1 MAHFIDG
8 KDVMISE
15 WILLTVA
22 LVFVALRI
30 YTRLLRLR
38 QRLDWSDYL
47 LLASAGIALGLIIC
61 DTLTYQMGVLDEY
74 ETSERL
80 SKVSYPQRR
89 SQSQHHDGTNCR
101 IMSGALAN
109 QHSAQISFA
118 SNYFYD
124 FGMGFPKL
132 SMLAFYWSFFRS
144 SISPGMRKTL
154 YGITLFV
161 CVCYLT
167 ILFDDTFFCGKN
179 VSVQWS
185 QEEGACSVFYAPE
198 PFILNFTLNLTC
210 YLVVYAIPLILLIQ
224 GVLASSTGLAV
235 TFVFGTLTV
244 FTTVVRFACLKIGT
258 GQENLVYPL
267 SMLEMALA
275 ITVVSLPG
283 LKPLLDRHTRRGSDV
298 DEETVHVNHDQKV

>member
-1 MAHFIDG
+1 MDHFIDG

-15 WILLTVA
+15 WILLAIA

-47 LLASAGIALGLIIC
+47 LLASAGIAIGLIIC

-80 SKVSYPQRR
+80 SK
-89 SQSQHHDGTNCR
+89 
-101 IMSGALAN
+101 
-109 QHSAQISFA
+109 ISFA

-132 SMLAFYWSFFRS
+132 SMLAFYWAFFRS
-144 SISPGMRKTL
+144 SISSGMRKLL
-154 YGITLFV
+154 YGITAFV
-161 CVCYLT
+161 CICYLT
-167 ILFDDTFFCGKN
+167 ILFDDTFFCGVP

-224 GVLASSTGLAV
+224 GVLTASTGLAV
-235 TFVFGTLTV
+235 TFVFGTLTI
-244 FTTVVRFACLKIGT
+244 FTTIVRFACLKIGT

-275 ITVVSLPG
+275 ITVVALPG
-283 LKPLLDRHTRRGSDV
+283 LKPLVGRRARRDSDV
-298 DEETVHVNHDQKV
+298 DEETVHVTHDKKNQLK

>member
-47 LLASAGIALGLIIC
+47 LLASAGIAIGLIIC

-80 SKVSYPQRR
+80 SK
-89 SQSQHHDGTNCR
+89 
-101 IMSGALAN
+101 IMGGALAN

-132 SMLAFYWSFFRS
+132 SMLAFYWAFFRN
-144 SISPGMRKTL
+144 SISSGMRKTL
-154 YGITLFV
+154 YGITAFV

-198 PFILNFTLNLTC
+198 PFILNFTLNLAC

-235 TFVFGTLTV
+235 TFVFGTLTI

-267 SMLEMALA
+267 SMLEMTLA

-283 LKPLLDRHTRRGSDV
+283 LKPLIDRRTRHGSDV
-298 DEETVHVNHDQKV
+298 DEETVHVNRDQKV

>member
-1 MAHFIDG
+1 MAHSIDG

-22 LVFVALRI
+22 LLFVALRV

-38 QRLDWSDYL
+38 QKLDWSDWL

-61 DTLTYQMGVLDEY
+61 DTLTYQMGVLDHY
-74 ETSERL
+74 KTSEKL
-80 SKVSYPQRR
+80 SK
-89 SQSQHHDGTNCR
+89 
-101 IMSGALAN
+101 
-109 QHSAQISFA
+109 ISFA

-132 SMLAFYWSFFRS
+132 SMLAFYWAFFRS
-144 SISPGMRKTL
+144 SISSGMRKTL
-154 YGITLFV
+154 YGITAFV

-167 ILFDDTFFCGKN
+167 ILWDDTFFCGKD

-198 PFILNFTLNLTC
+198 PFILNFTLNLAC
-210 YLVVYAIPLILLIQ
+210 YLVVYAIPVILLMQ
-224 GVLASSTGLAV
+224 GVLKSSTGLAV

-244 FTTVVRFACLKIGT
+244 LTTIVRFACLKIGT
-258 GQENLVYPL
+258 GQANLVYPL

-283 LKPLLDRHTRRGSDV
+283 LKPLLGRHARSDTSY
-298 DEETVHVNHDQKV
+298 DEETIQVNHDNKDQLR